1 MAGFIFYCFGLQTF
15 MLSASAAV
23 IAGLLILVWSADK
36 FVIGAAATAR
46 RLGMSP
52 LLVGLTIVAM
62 GTSAPEMFVS
72 AMASLDGAGNLA
84 IGNALGSNVAN
95 IALVLGITALISP
108 IPLQKKL
115 LKKELPLLVL
125 ISIIGGLTL
134 ADLELNLIDGLILIG
149 AMIVAL
155 YLMFQESSES
165 GEAVVDDDEAAE
177 IENTPLKKAIF
188 ELVIGLLALML
199 SSKMLVWG
207 ATLIAR
213 EFGISE
219 LVIGLTIVAIG
230 TSLPELAAS
239 VASALKGHHDIAI
252 GNVIGS
258 NMFNLLTVMPIPGL
272 LAVTQVEP
280 MALYRD
286 YAVMMILTIAL
297 LLLFLVNYRKG
308 KLGRIP
314 GVLLTSS
321 FVAYM
326 TTLFFM
332 ANQ

>member
-1 MAGFIFYCFGLQTF
+1 MAGFIFYCFGHLSF

-23 IAGLLILVWSADK
+23 IVGLVILVWSADK

-72 AMASLDGAGNLA
+72 AMAALDGAGNLA
-84 IGNALGSNVAN
+84 VGNALGSNITN
-95 IALVLGITALISP
+95 IALVLGVTALISP

-134 ADLELNLIDGLILIG
+134 ADLELNMIDGLILIG

-165 GEAVVDDDEAAE
+165 GEAVVEEDEAAE
-177 IENTPLKKAIF
+177 IENTPLSKAVI
-188 ELVIGLLALML
+188 ELLIGLLALMI

-213 EFGISE
+213 EFGISD

-272 LAVTQVEP
+272 LAVTQVDAL
-280 MALYRD
+280 ALYRD
-286 YAVMMILTIAL
+286 YAVMMVLTIAL
-297 LLLFLVNYRKG
+297 LVLFLLSYRKG

-314 GVLLTSS
+314 GAMLTTS

>member
-1 MAGFIFYCFGLQTF
+1 
-15 MLSASAAV
+15 MLTAIAAV
-23 IAGLLILVWSADK
+23 IAGLVILVWSADK

-72 AMASLDGAGNLA
+72 VMAALDGAGNLA
-84 IGNALGSNVAN
+84 VGNALGSNITN
-95 IALVLGITALISP
+95 IALVLGVTALISP

-125 ISIIGGLTL
+125 VSIIGGLTL
-134 ADLELNLIDGLILIG
+134 ADLTLDMTDALILFG
-149 AMIVAL
+149 TMIFAL
-155 YLMFQESSES
+155 YLMFLDSKES
-165 GEAVVDDDEAAE
+165 GESIVEEDEAQE
-177 IENTPLKKAIF
+177 IENTPMRKAII
-188 ELVIGLLALML
+188 ELVIGLIALML

-258 NMFNLLTVMPIPGL
+258 NIFNLLTVMPIPGL
-272 LAVTQVEP
+272 LAVTQVES

-286 YAVMMILTIAL
+286 YAVMMLLTLAL
-297 LLLFLVNYRKG
+297 LLLFLISYRKG

-314 GVLLTSS
+314 GAFLTLT
-321 FVAYM
+321 FAGYM
-326 TTLFFM
+326 TSLFFM
-332 ANQ
+332 ATA

>member
-1 MAGFIFYCFGLQTF
+1 
-15 MLSASAAV
+15 MLSAPMLTAV
-23 IAGLLILVWSADK
+23 VAIIAGLVLLVWSADK

-84 IGNALGSNVAN
+84 IGNALGSNIAN

-115 LKKELPLLVL
+115 LKKELPVLVL

-134 ADLELNLIDGLILIG
+134 SDLELNLTDALILLC
-149 AMIVAL
+149 AMVVSL
-155 YLMFQESSES
+155 YLMFLGSSES
-165 GEAVVDDDEAAE
+165 GEQIVEEDEAAE
-177 IENTPLKKAIF
+177 IENTPLRKALL
-188 ELVIGLLALML
+188 ELAIGLVALVVA
-199 SSKMLVWG
+199 SKLLVWG
-207 ATLIAR
+207 ATDIAHAFGVSDLI
-213 EFGISE
+213 
-219 LVIGLTIVAIG
+219 IGLTIVAIG

-272 LAVTQVEP
+272 LAVTQVDP
-280 MALYRD
+280 QALYRD
-286 YAVMMILTIAL
+286 YAVMMVLTAALVIMFLINYRRGTLGRFSGL
-297 LLLFLVNYRKG
+297 LL
-308 KLGRIP
+308 
-314 GVLLTSS
+314 TTS
-321 FVAYM
+321 FVGYM
-326 TTLFFM
+326 MSLYLM
-332 ANQ
+332 AS

>member
-1 MAGFIFYCFGLQTF
+1 

-23 IAGLLILVWSADK
+23 IVGLVILVWSADK

-72 AMASLDGAGNLA
+72 AMAALDGAGNLA
-84 IGNALGSNVAN
+84 VGNALGSNITN
-95 IALVLGITALISP
+95 IALVLGVTALISP

-134 ADLELNLIDGLILIG
+134 ADLELNMIDGLILIG

-165 GEAVVDDDEAAE
+165 GEAVVEEDEAAE
-177 IENTPLKKAIF
+177 IENTPLSKAVI
-188 ELVIGLLALML
+188 ELLIGLLALMI

-213 EFGISE
+213 EFGISD

-239 VASALKGHHDIAI
+239 VVSALKGHHDIAI

-272 LAVTQVEP
+272 LAVTQVDAL
-280 MALYRD
+280 ALYRD
-286 YAVMMILTIAL
+286 YAVMMVLTIAL
-297 LLLFLVNYRKG
+297 LVLFLLSYRKG

-314 GVLLTSS
+314 GAMLTTS

>member
-1 MAGFIFYCFGLQTF
+1 

-23 IAGLLILVWSADK
+23 IVGLVILVWSADK

-72 AMASLDGAGNLA
+72 AMAALDGAGNLA
-84 IGNALGSNVAN
+84 VGNALGSNITN
-95 IALVLGITALISP
+95 IALVLGVTALISP

-134 ADLELNLIDGLILIG
+134 ADLELNMIDGLILIG

-165 GEAVVDDDEAAE
+165 GEAVVEEDEAAE
-177 IENTPLKKAIF
+177 IENTPLSKAVI
-188 ELVIGLLALML
+188 ELLIGLVALMI

-213 EFGISE
+213 EFGISD

-272 LAVTQVEP
+272 LAVTQVDAL
-280 MALYRD
+280 ALYRD
-286 YAVMMILTIAL
+286 YAVMMVLTIAL
-297 LLLFLVNYRKG
+297 LVLFLLSYRKG

-314 GVLLTSS
+314 GAMLTTS

>member
-1 MAGFIFYCFGLQTF
+1 
-15 MLSASAAV
+15 MLTATAAI
-23 IAGLLILVWSADK
+23 IAGLILLVWSADK
-36 FVIGAAATAR
+36 FVLGAAATAR

-72 AMASLDGAGNLA
+72 AMAALDGAGNLA
-84 IGNALGSNVAN
+84 IGNALGSNIAN

-115 LKKELPLLVL
+115 LKKELPLLIL

-134 ADLELNLIDGLILIG
+134 MDLELNLTDAIILLT
-149 AMIVAL
+149 AMVISL
-155 YLMFQESSES
+155 YLMFLNTRES
-165 GEAVVDDDEAAE
+165 GAQIVEEDEAEE
-177 IENTPLKKAIF
+177 IENTPLKKAIL
-188 ELVIGLLALML
+188 ELIIGLVVLMI
-199 SSKMLVWG
+199 SSRLLVWG
-207 ATLIAR
+207 ATEIAR
-213 EFGISE
+213 AYGVSD

-272 LAVTQVEP
+272 LAVTRVEP
-280 MALYRD
+280 EALYRD
-286 YAVMMILTIAL
+286 YSVMMGLTIAL
-297 LLLFLVNYRKG
+297 LALFLINYRKG
-308 KLGRIP
+308 SLGRAT
-314 GVLLTSS
+314 GLLLTGS
-321 FVAYM
+321 FAAYM
-326 TTLFFM
+326 ISLYLM
-332 ANQ
+332 ATR

>member
-1 MAGFIFYCFGLQTF
+1 

-23 IAGLLILVWSADK
+23 IVGLIILVWSADK

-72 AMASLDGAGNLA
+72 AMAALDGAGNLA
-84 IGNALGSNVAN
+84 VGNALGSNITN
-95 IALVLGITALISP
+95 IALVLGVTALISP

-134 ADLELNLIDGLILIG
+134 ADLELNMVDGLILIG

-165 GEAVVDDDEAAE
+165 GEAVEEEDEAAE
-177 IENTPLKKAIF
+177 IENTPLSKAVI
-188 ELVIGLLALML
+188 ELVIGLAALMI

-213 EFGISE
+213 EFGISD

-272 LAVTQVEP
+272 LAVTQVDAL
-280 MALYRD
+280 ALYRD
-286 YAVMMILTIAL
+286 YAVMMVLTIAL
-297 LLLFLVNYRKG
+297 LVLFLLSYRKG

-314 GVLLTSS
+314 GAMLTTS

>member
-1 MAGFIFYCFGLQTF
+1 MSEMLLAYGSILIGL
-15 MLSASAAV
+15 V
-23 IAGLLILVWSADK
+23 ILVWSADR

-52 LLVGLTIVAM
+52 LLVGLTIVSI

-72 AMASLDGAGNLA
+72 TMASLDGAGNLA
-84 IGNALGSNVAN
+84 IGNALGSNITN
-95 IALVLGITALISP
+95 IALVLGVTALVSP

-125 ISIIGGLTL
+125 ISIIGGLVL
-134 ADLELNLIDGLILIG
+134 ADLELNWIDASILI
-149 AMIVAL
+149 AALVFAL
-155 YLMFQESSES
+155 YLMFQDSQES
-165 GEAVVDDDEAAE
+165 GEAIVDEEEAEAIEGTDLKSALFWLVV
-177 IENTPLKKAIF
+177 
-188 ELVIGLLALML
+188 GLAALML

-207 ATLIAR
+207 ATEVAR
-213 EFGISE
+213 AFGVSD

-258 NMFNLLTVMPIPGL
+258 NMFNLLAVMPIPGL
-272 LAVTQVEP
+272 VAVTAVEP

-286 YAVMMILTIAL
+286 YSVMMALTIAL
-297 LLLFLVNYRKG
+297 LILFLISYRKG
-308 KLGRIP
+308 TLGRAS
-314 GVLLTSS
+314 GALLSACYAGYL
-321 FVAYM
+321 V
-326 TTLFFM
+326 TLFYM
-332 ANQ
+332 SAQ

>member
-1 MAGFIFYCFGLQTF
+1 
-15 MLSASAAV
+15 MLTAVAAV
-23 IAGLLILVWSADK
+23 LLGLILLVWSADK

-72 AMASLDGAGNLA
+72 AMAALDGAGNLA
-84 IGNALGSNVAN
+84 IGNALGSNITN

-125 ISIIGGLTL
+125 VSIIGGLVL
-134 ADLELNLIDGLILIG
+134 ADLELNLTDALILFS
-149 AMIVAL
+149 AMLVAL
-155 YLMFQESSES
+155 YLMFLDSKES
-165 GEAVVDDDEAAE
+165 GESIVEEDEAEE
-177 IENTPLKKAIF
+177 IENTPMGKAIF
-188 ELVIGLLALML
+188 DLVLGLAVLML

-213 EFGISE
+213 HYEVSE

-258 NMFNLLTVMPIPGL
+258 NIFNLLTVMPIPGL

-286 YAVMMILTIAL
+286 YTVMMILTLAL
-297 LLLFLVNYRKG
+297 LVLFLISYRKG
-308 KLGRIP
+308 KLGRTA
-314 GVLLTSS
+314 GALLTTS
-321 FVAYM
+321 FAGYM
-326 TTLFFM
+326 LSLFIYG
-332 ANQ
+332 